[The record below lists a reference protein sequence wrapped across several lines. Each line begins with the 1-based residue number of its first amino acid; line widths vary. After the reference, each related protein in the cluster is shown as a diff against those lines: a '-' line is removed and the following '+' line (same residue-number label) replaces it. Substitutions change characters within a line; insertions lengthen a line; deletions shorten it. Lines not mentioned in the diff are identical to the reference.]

1 MKTAQKGK
9 PGKSKTRS
17 AAKSRLRKTG
27 TGKIKVMKAA
37 RKHLLQQKSGKQK
50 RLGKTGSAIITP
62 KAHAKHIKKA
72 LPNGI

>member
-1 MKTAQKGK
+1 MKVAQKGR
-9 PGKSKTRS
+9 PGKIRSRS
-17 AAKSRLRKTG
+17 AAKSRVRKTG

-50 RLGKTGSAIITP
+50 RLGKSGSSIITP

>member
-1 MKTAQKGK
+1 MKKAQKGS

-17 AAKSRLRKTG
+17 AAKSRIRKTG

-37 RKHLLQQKSGKQK
+37 RKHLLQQKSSGQK
-50 RLGKTGSAIITP
+50 RLGKAGSSIVTP
-62 KAHAKHIKKA
+62 KTHAKAIKRA